1 MPINNVAK
9 KRGKSKI
16 KISDKRQ
23 AAMDK
28 IIDSYSE
35 DLDVKMAVIQEL
47 IPLGLREIC
56 KELQKEVVQLAGKGH
71 ARGYENTRWG
81 RQAGSVYL
89 MEQKFPVIVPRVR
102 NKAANREVQLQS
114 YQKVRSPFADDGKTV
129 LKLLHGLSTHKY
141 HESSTLAAEAMGI
154 SASNLSKRFKQK
166 TADTLKELQERSLAE
181 YDIIAIFIDAKRYA
195 DDGVIVAMGV
205 TMAGN
210 KIILGTEHI
219 HSENTLAIEQ
229 WLKNLIRRGLRYDQ
243 GILFIVD
250 GSKGI
255 ARAIKNCFGEYALIQ
270 RCQWHK
276 CENVVSYLNDAQK
289 ALCKSRMKTAYS
301 KTTYKEAKAE
311 LEKLHKELVPVN
323 EGAANSLLEGLEETL
338 TLHRLGLSSEIS
350 KSLNT
355 TNCIESLMSQ
365 LGQYTDKVDRWQN
378 SNQILRWTAAGLMD
392 IEPRLYKIRGYNYL
406 KVLRLKMQQI
416 IEEEKTGATKNSPS
430 EIPGVSQAVLV

>member
-1 MPINNVAK
+1 MPTNNVAK

-16 KISDKRQ
+16 KISDKRE
-23 AAMDK
+23 AAMKK

-35 DLDVKMAVIQEL
+35 DLDIKMAVIQEL
-47 IPLGLREIC
+47 IPLGLSEIC
-56 KELQKEVVQLAGKGH
+56 KQLQKEVVQLTGRGH
-71 ARGYENTRWG
+71 ARGYDNTRWG
-81 RQAGSVYL
+81 RQPGSVYL
-89 MEQKFPVIVPRVR
+89 MDQKFPIIVPRVR
-102 NKAANREVQLQS
+102 NKSANREVPLQS
-114 YQKVRSPFADDGKTV
+114 YQKVQRPFADDGNTV

-141 HESSTLAAEAMGI
+141 HESSALAAEAMGL

-166 TADTLKELQERSLAE
+166 TADTLKQLQERSLVE

-210 KIILGTEHI
+210 KIILGVEHI
-219 HSENTLAIEQ
+219 HSENALAVEQ
-229 WLKNLIRRGLRYDQ
+229 WFQNLISRGLKFEQ

-255 ARAIKNCFGEYALIQ
+255 ARAIKNCFGKYAIIQ

-276 CENVVSYLNDAQK
+276 YENVVSYLNETQK
-289 ALCKSRMKTAYS
+289 ALCRGRMKTAYA

-311 LEKLHKELVPVN
+311 LEKLAKELVPVN
-323 EGAANSLLEGLEETL
+323 AGAANSLLEGLEETL

-392 IEPRLYKIRGYNYL
+392 IEPRLYKIRGHNYL

-416 IEEEKTGATKNSPS
+416 IEPEKSEATKNPVS
-430 EIPGVSQAVLV
+430 EVSDVSQAIVV